1 MLECWIVGRLDCFK
15 IMFNYNFEKLE
26 IWKLSLRAI
35 KEVKKIVK
43 GFPSDEKYVLVE
55 QIRRAVLS
63 IALNIAEG
71 WGRKTKKDFSRFI
84 SNAIGSTLEVIAC
97 LKIARD
103 LNYLS
108 ENEIGNLDN
117 LLKELYFKLLKFSGY
132 LNK

>member
-1 MLECWIVGRLDCFK
+1 
-15 IMFNYNFEKLE
+15 MFNYNFEKLE
-26 IWKLSLRAI
+26 VWKLSLQTI
-35 KEVKKIVK
+35 KEVKKITK
-43 GFPSDEKYVLVE
+43 KFPSEEKYILVD
-55 QIRRAVLS
+55 QIKRASLS

-97 LKIARD
+97 LKIACD
-103 LNYLS
+103 SDYLK
-108 ENEIGNLDN
+108 EDEIKNLDE

>member
-1 MLECWIVGRLDCFK
+1 
-15 IMFNYNFEKLE
+15 MFNYNFEKLE